1 MKDQDKS
8 KAQLI
13 AELTR
18 LRRKNQRLAARNRR
32 IRRIHSGDRS
42 PAPSKARPKTWQAEP
57 QQRLNTRDQRIQNF
71 ELICKTYK
79 EFLTLIDKN
88 YRYLTAN
95 QAFCAAHGRS
105 LAQIV
110 GKSVYE
116 IWGNRRFFRDIKP
129 ALDRCFQGEEVEYE
143 AWFEFG
149 QEGEHYYLVHFYPY
163 QDERG
168 EVTHVVAVSRDLS
181 WRKQMEERL
190 RQSEQKYRLLAENAR
205 DVIWAADA
213 HLRLSYVSPSVKWL
227 LDYEPEAVL
236 GKDIFTGMAPE
247 YHKKAYNGLKKLISG
262 ASHGPIRQGRAVELE
277 YIHKRGFRVWVEA
290 KINVLLDK
298 GGDFAGVVG
307 VTRDIR
313 QRKAAEAEL
322 KTGME
327 YIRRIVNSVPALMY
341 IYDLEKKKDVFIN
354 HEISNV
360 LGYAPH
366 DLENMDPRLLEKVL
380 HPEDRQKVRRFFQD
394 ISDARDSEVR
404 DIEYRVSG
412 ADGQWRWLHSRIT
425 PFTRNAQ
432 GRVTQVLG
440 YALNISRLKQTEA
453 ELETAREQ
461 AEKASQAK
469 SAFLASMS
477 HEIRTPLNAVIGMAQ
492 LLKDTR
498 LNQQQA
504 DYLKTLHCA
513 ADSLLALLNELLDF
527 SRIEAGKIALENR
540 PFDLKRTVG
549 QVFRMLRPPADRKSN
564 RLSFNFS
571 SEVPRYLQGDPLRL
585 KQVLINLIN
594 NAIKFTD
601 QGDIRL
607 LVQQERRSEERV
619 LLRFTIT
626 DNGAGIDQQRLK
638 SLFSPFCQEDSS
650 VWRKYGG
657 TGLGLSIAKQLAE
670 KMGGDIGAR
679 SEKGR
684 GSVFWFTAWFE
695 PASEAALAGKEKKP
709 VFLPR
714 EQRSRFRIL
723 AAEDNP
729 ANQKVLQLTLDKL
742 GFCSDM
748 VEDGQAVLEKLK
760 VRQYHLILMDVQM
773 PELDGPETCR
783 RIRQGEC
790 GADKSAIPVIAIT
803 ANAVKESWTALFEA
817 GMDHVLLKPFEPEQ
831 LLQVLACYLGGQQE
845 KGDCSQLLKH
855 PGSGSDRTASL
866 MFPPAGPLDLEKLE
880 RQYPRPGAL
889 AEMVALFQTAAPQR
903 MGELEQAVAQGAVD
917 QVRQTAHALS
927 NLIGPVWATKAL
939 QYSRNLEKAAQNGDW
954 EGISR
959 LHGALQKQVRAIC
972 DYIEMNQ
979 SHLIRLSQKED
990 PE

>member
-1 MKDQDKS
+1 MKDKDKS
-8 KAQLI
+8 KARLI
-13 AELTR
+13 AEITR
-18 LRRKNQRLAARNRR
+18 LRRKNQWLRARNRR
-32 IRRIHSGDRS
+32 SRRSNSAGRA
-42 PAPSKARPKTWQAEP
+42 PARGKVRPKPWRGEP
-57 QQRLNTRDQRIQNF
+57 EKRLNTRDQCIQNF

-88 YRYLTAN
+88 YIYQTAN
-95 QAFCAAHGRS
+95 QAFCGAHGRS

-110 GKSVYE
+110 GKSVYD
-116 IWGNRRFFRDIKP
+116 IWGNKRFFRDIKP

-168 EVTHVVAVSRDLS
+168 EVTHVVAVSRDIS

-190 RQSEQKYRLLAENAR
+190 RQSERKYRLLAENAR
-205 DVIWAADA
+205 DVIWAADEN
-213 HLRLSYVSPSVKWL
+213 LRLSYVSPSVKRL
-227 LDYEPEAVL
+227 FDYDPEAVL

-247 YHKKAYNGLKKLISG
+247 YQTKAYKGLKKLISG
-262 ASHGPIRQGRAVELE
+262 AAHGPIKQGRAVELE

-290 KINVLLDK
+290 KLNVLIDK
-298 GGDFAGVVG
+298 AGNFTGVVG

-366 DLENMDPRLLEKVL
+366 DLENMGPRLLEAVL
-380 HPEDRQKVRRFFQD
+380 HPDDRQKVRRFFKD
-394 ISDARDSEVR
+394 ISDAKDGEIR
-404 DIEYRVSG
+404 DIAYRVSG

-432 GRVTQVLG
+432 GQVTQVLG

-453 ELETAREQ
+453 ELDRARDQ

-469 SAFLASMS
+469 SIFLASMS

-492 LLKDTR
+492 LLEDTP
-498 LNQQQA
+498 LDQQQA

-527 SRIEAGKIALENR
+527 SRIEAGKIELQSR
-540 PFDLKRTVG
+540 PFDLKRTVS

-585 KQVLINLIN
+585 KQVLVNLIN

-607 LVQQERRSEERV
+607 LVQQERRSEERS

-626 DNGAGIDQQRLK
+626 DNGAGIAQERLK
-638 SLFSPFCQEDSS
+638 SLFAPFCQEDGS
-650 VWRKYGG
+650 VWQKYGG

-679 SEKGR
+679 SEKGL

-695 PASEAALAGKEKKP
+695 PASEAALAGKERKP

-748 VEDGQAVLEKLK
+748 ADDGETVLEKLK

-773 PELDGPETCR
+773 PELGGPETCR

-790 GADKSAIPVIAIT
+790 GADKSGIPVIAMT
-803 ANAVKESWTALFEA
+803 ANAVKESWSAFFEA
-817 GMDHVLLKPFEPEQ
+817 GMNHVLLKPFEPEQ
-831 LLQVLACYLGGQQE
+831 LLQVLACYLVGHRE
-845 KGDCSQLLKH
+845 SGDCSQRLKH
-855 PGSGSDRTASL
+855 SGSDADVPARPIL
-866 MFPPAGPLDLEKLE
+866 PPGGPLDLEKLA
-880 RQYPRPGAL
+880 RQYQRSGAL
-889 AEMVALFQTAAPQR
+889 AEMVALFQNTAPKR

-917 QVRQTAHALS
+917 QVRRTAHALS
-927 NLIGPVWATKAL
+927 NLIGPIWATEAL
-939 QYSRNLEKAAQNGDW
+939 KYSRGLENAARNGDW

-959 LHGALQKQVRAIC
+959 LQQALQKQVRAIC

-979 SHLIRLSQKED
+979 NHLVRSSQKGD